1 MMWHGIMT
9 ANHSRYF
16 SKGGLTIISTYKLV
30 LYRLLLH
37 FNSYLK
43 QLYIINKMEHF
54 SCKGGCGLCEQ
65 HIHVSRRLKEKLT
78 WVMEIK
84 Y

>member
-1 MMWHGIMT
+1 M
-9 ANHSRYF
+9 
-16 SKGGLTIISTYKLV
+16 LYK
-30 LYRLLLH
+30 LLLH

-54 SCKGGCGLCEQ
+54 SCKGGCGLYE
-65 HIHVSRRLKEKLT
+65 HVSRHLKEKLT

>member
-1 MMWHGIMT
+1 MWHGIMT

-16 SKGGLTIISTYKLV
+16 SKGGLTIISIYKLV